1 MPEGLGLIPNPR
13 REVGAWPEGSAGDE
27 SPPGRLGGAR
37 CLQEAGSREDPA
49 PRPSCACYLCP
60 TAALGSAGARWAPL
74 GAKTDFPAPASQSG
88 SGGNRLPFLLF
99 GSSPPS
105 GCAACPQR
113 KPGCERPDCFLGVR
127 GGFRKQ
133 DPRLLRDQRAC
144 RPALRSPTEKSSHTC
159 LQPTSTH
166 LASKEMG
173 SLPPHL
179 GGAFAALE
187 REAAAPSSQGFLP
200 GHPSRGPS
208 PSTRACGA

>member
-1 MPEGLGLIPNPR
+1 MNHLPAGWAALAVYR
-13 REVGAWPEGSAGDE
+13 RPA
-27 SPPGRLGGAR
+27 PGRTLHPA
-37 CLQEAGSREDPA
+37 LPA
-49 PRPSCACYLCP
+49 PVISAPQQPWAAPGPAGLLLGPKQISQPLPASPGPGETVCLSCFL
-60 TAALGSAGARWAPL
+60 AAL
-74 GAKTDFPAPASQSG
+74 
-88 SGGNRLPFLLF
+88 
-99 GSSPPS
+99 PPS

-113 KPGCERPDCFLGVR
+113 KPGCERPDCFPGVR